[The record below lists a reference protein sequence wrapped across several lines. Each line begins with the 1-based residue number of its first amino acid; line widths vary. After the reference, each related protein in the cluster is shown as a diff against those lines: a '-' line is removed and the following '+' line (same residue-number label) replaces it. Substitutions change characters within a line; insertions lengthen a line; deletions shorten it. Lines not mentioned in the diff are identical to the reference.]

1 VSKPTPGQFYV
12 VVSGDQIRKIARK
25 CYGHDRSSDIIDA
38 NAAIFTPAR
47 IAIGTSLEGLPFI
60 YRGDRLQLPD
70 TLKQFSETIPA
81 DVDDE
86 VSIRIDGKI
95 FKGWTASNITRNI
108 NTIAD
113 GFTYSLPYDYTD
125 LELREKTRPFNYLS
139 ADLFIGGELYIAG
152 QNVKWHTGART
163 NETIKTIDSRTK
175 AGHTIECMAQKTALE
190 FTGQTL
196 AQIAVAIMAPYG
208 DNLKPLFFDGDSDQ
222 FVKVRKEITDTD
234 FDFLRGLA
242 SQKGFLITSSDTGQM
257 AFIQANITGKP
268 VSRLVE
274 GETAIEGLS
283 ATYDGTQRY
292 SSYQAVTES
301 AGVPGPSSMITDDSI
316 SIYRPLVFSADDLE
330 AGNLDTAL
338 KWKRSLALADSAK
351 LSIPVTGWRNQT
363 NMLWRENMKVTVL
376 APSVDIFRETEYII
390 SSVNLNKDENGGN
403 IAVLEMVLPQ
413 AYSLEFPDSF
423 PWEG

>member
-1 VSKPTPGQFYV
+1 
-12 VVSGDQIRKIARK
+12 
-25 CYGHDRSSDIIDA
+25 
-38 NAAIFTPAR
+38 
-47 IAIGTSLEGLPFI
+47 
-60 YRGDRLQLPD
+60 
-70 TLKQFSETIPA
+70 
-81 DVDDE
+81 
-86 VSIRIDGKI
+86 
-95 FKGWTASNITRNI
+95 
-108 NTIAD
+108 
-113 GFTYSLPYDYTD
+113 
-125 LELREKTRPFNYLS
+125 
-139 ADLFIGGELYIAG
+139 
-152 QNVKWHTGART
+152 
-163 NETIKTIDSRTK
+163 
-175 AGHTIECMAQKTALE
+175 
-190 FTGQTL
+190 
-196 AQIAVAIMAPYG
+196 
-208 DNLKPLFFDGDSDQ
+208 
-222 FVKVRKEITDTD
+222 VRKEITDTD